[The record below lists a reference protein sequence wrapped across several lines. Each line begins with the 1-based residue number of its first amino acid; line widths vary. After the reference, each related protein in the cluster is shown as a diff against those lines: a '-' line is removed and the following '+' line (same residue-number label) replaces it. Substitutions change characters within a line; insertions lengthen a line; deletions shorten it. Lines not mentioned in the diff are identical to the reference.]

1 MRVLLVEDDPLLG
14 DGIRTALIR
23 EGYVVDWLT
32 KGRDA
37 LEAVRVEPFSLVILD
52 LGLPDIDGLAVLK
65 EMRRHYPIPVLI
77 LTARDAVE
85 QRIQGLDAGAD
96 DYVLKPF
103 DLQELLAR
111 MRVVTRR
118 AEGRSTQ
125 LLSIG
130 QLIIDESQHEV
141 SWRGDTIAL
150 GRREFALL
158 LELARNSDKVMS
170 RPKLESL
177 LYGWGEEVGSNA
189 LEVHVH
195 HLRRK
200 LDKHLIT
207 TVRGIG
213 YRLDSRVA

>member
-23 EGYVVDWLT
+23 EGYVVDWLM

-37 LEAVRVEPFSLVILD
+37 LEAVRVEPFSLVVLD
-52 LGLPDIDGLAVLK
+52 LGLPDIDGLEVLK
-65 EMRRHYPIPVLI
+65 GIRRHYPLPVLI
-77 LTARDAVE
+77 LTARDAVD
-85 QRIQGLDAGAD
+85 QRIMGLDAGAD

-118 AEGRSTQ
+118 AEGRATQ
-125 LLSIG
+125 LLAIG
-130 QLIIDESQHEV
+130 QLTINEAEHEV
-141 SWRGDTIAL
+141 SWKGASVPL
-150 GRREFALL
+150 ARREFALL
-158 LELARNSDKVMS
+158 LELARNRDKVMS

-200 LDKHLIT
+200 LDKHLIA

>member
-37 LEAVRVEPFSLVILD
+37 LEAVRVEPFSLVVLD
-52 LGLPDIDGLAVLK
+52 LGLPDIDGLEVLK
-65 EMRRHYPIPVLI
+65 GIRRHYPLPVLI
-77 LTARDAVE
+77 LTARDAVD
-85 QRIQGLDAGAD
+85 QRIMGLDAGAD

-118 AEGRSTQ
+118 AEGRATQ
-125 LLSIG
+125 LLAIG
-130 QLIIDESQHEV
+130 QLTINEAEHEV
-141 SWRGDTIAL
+141 SWKGASVPL
-150 GRREFALL
+150 ARREFALL
-158 LELARNSDKVMS
+158 LELARNRDKVMS

-200 LDKHLIT
+200 LDKHLIA